1 MTRNEVLFTRMGEMK
16 DLISCYQIEKGEL
29 LPKQQTRVWSFDE
42 AIALE

>member
-1 MTRNEVLFTRMGEMK
+1 MTRNEVLFTRMGEMR

-29 LPKQQTRVWSFDE
+29 LPKAQARAWSFDE